1 MDLWHLKVFQRVV
14 ELKGFSKA
22 AKSVNLTQPT
32 ISSHIKELENY
43 FGCQLIDRLG
53 KQALPTKAGELLYS
67 YATRISALF
76 AETESAM
83 NEFLG
88 KISGHLVI
96 GGSTIPGGYILPPVI
111 GAFVNRHKNV
121 NISLKI
127 GDTAQI
133 IEDILAYKVE
143 IGMVGAKAES
153 PNIIQRKLIEDT
165 LGLIVPA
172 DHKWAKLSEIDMDM
186 LEAEPFIIRE
196 GGSGTRK
203 SIQESFSRSGLTLD
217 GFHIVAEMGSTEAVI
232 QGIKH
237 QVGVSIL
244 SPIAVKEDLISNKL
258 KSLAV
263 RGLDL
268 KQYFY
273 LTFHKDRTP
282 SPLCRAFM
290 EFLETRFA
298 PKSKA

>member
-1 MDLWHLKVFQRVV
+1 MDLWHLKIFQKVV

-22 AKSVNLTQPT
+22 AKAVNLTQPT

-53 KQALPTKAGELLYS
+53 KQALPTKAGELLYA
-67 YATRISALF
+67 YATRISTLF
-76 AETESAM
+76 QETESAM

-88 KISGHLVI
+88 KISGRLTI

-111 GAFVNRHKNV
+111 GRFVNEHQNV

-133 IEDILAYKVE
+133 IEEILAYKLE
-143 IGMVGAKAES
+143 MGIVGAKTDS
-153 PNIIQRKLIEDT
+153 PNTIQKELIEDT
-165 LGLIVPA
+165 LRLIIPS
-172 DHKWAKLSEIDMDM
+172 DHKWADRSEIDISM
-186 LEAEPFIIRE
+186 LKTEPFIIRE
-196 GGSGTRK
+196 SGSGTLR
-203 SIQESFSRSGLTLD
+203 SIQDSFSRSDSTLEGLN
-217 GFHIVAEMGSTEAVI
+217 IIAEMGSTAAVI

-237 QVGVSIL
+237 HLGVSIL
-244 SPIAVKEDLISNKL
+244 SPIAVEEDLAENKL
-258 KSLAV
+258 KSLAI

-268 KQYFY
+268 KRHFY
-273 LTFHKDRTP
+273 LTVHKDRTP

-290 EFLETRFA
+290 EFLETVFV
-298 PKSKA
+298 